1 MSCAGMQT
9 ERLQWVRHLSHPC
22 SMAAKQTAAQHK
34 QEVMITQRSS
44 PVNKLGLVRQLSRS
58 QQGGEEEGRKEGR
71 LWLQVGHACQSGNQA
86 GGEGEGDGGLSLV
99 SCPRSTA
106 PIRQRPPHVARR
118 QPHHPTAGGL
128 PFSGQLSI
136 YY

>member
-58 QQGGEEEGRKEGR
+58 QQGGEEEGRKEGCGCK
-71 LWLQVGHACQSGNQA
+71 WVTHANLGIKRGARERAMA
-86 GGEGEGDGGLSLV
+86 GCLSCLV
-99 SCPRSTA
+99 PA
-106 PIRQRPPHVARR
+106 PPHPFGNGRRTSRGVNPTPPRRVAF
-118 QPHHPTAGGL
+118 
-128 PFSGQLSI
+128 PFPAN
-136 YY
+136 